1 MEQDI
6 TGGSRRLAGVREH
19 LERVRLFL
27 GIALVQM
34 HQPTRFRFLL
44 AAVYSCRAIT
54 ELMLEAAEEQEMS
67 TFRASDNKSN
77 RASLEAHIAP
87 RLPFYSLIE
96 RIRIH
101 DFHRFGIRP
110 PDPNHR
116 EVSFQGP
123 MRVLGGAGF
132 VLTAEGPVTT
142 PPGVGRVEF
151 QRPLLINDG
160 LFFDDEE
167 KRFVSLEEI
176 VTAFVKK
183 VPALIAELEPNWK

>member
-1 MEQDI
+1 MTRNI
-6 TGGSRRLAGVREH
+6 RLAGVREH
-19 LERVRLFL
+19 LERVRMFL
-27 GIALVQM
+27 GIALVQV

-44 AAVYSCRAIT
+44 TAVYSCRAIT
-54 ELMLEAAEEQEMS
+54 ELMLEAAEKQEIT
-67 TFRASDNKSN
+67 TFRAADDKSN
-77 RASLEAHIAP
+77 RAALEAHISP
-87 RLPFYSLIE
+87 EIPFYDLIE

-110 PDPNHR
+110 PDPNYR

-132 VLTAEGPVTT
+132 ILTSQEPVVT

-176 VTAFVKK
+176 VTAFIKK
-183 VPALIAELEPNWK
+183 IPVLIAELEPNWK